1 MLLESY
7 IAYTINKFKL
17 ESYSDEHKTQSFVS
31 IIEFILNVLTFMVAF
46 YLWMRFVVFA
56 FECSNAQGLSAFFFT
71 SFYIFYKFTNMMK
84 TYCRNKN
91 I

>member
-1 MLLESY
+1 MLIECY
-7 IAYTINKFKL
+7 AAYKLNQSKL
-17 ESYSDEHKTQSFVS
+17 ENYSTEKNTYDIMY
-31 IIEFILNVLTFMVAF
+31 IIECIINVLMFLVAF
-46 YLWMRFVVFA
+46 YLWVRFVVFA

-91 I
+91 M